1 MVSLGLNLH
10 ARKFLPSRP
19 LRVGAVAAGLAA
31 FLGGVSLGQA
41 EAHEPRINWGNT
53 RRPGR
58 PNRSVAR
65 RRLEEAAGA
74 AEDVRQ
80 AAKYAGQI
88 AASR

>member
-1 MVSLGLNLH
+1 MP
-10 ARKFLPSRP
+10 RKFLPSEW
-19 LRVGAVAAGLAA
+19 LCFSAVAAGLAA
-31 FLGGVSLGQA
+31 FLGGVFRGQALLGRA
-41 EAHEPRINWGNT
+41 EAHEQRINWGNT
-53 RRPGR
+53 RRPSR
-58 PNRSVAR
+58 RNRSVAR